1 MTINKENWFW
11 KSVFDNKKIYN
22 QIILASV
29 FINFFAIAGAF
40 YIMTVYDK
48 VVPNS
53 AYSSLIAL
61 TIGMVTVHIF
71 DFIMKMLRSYFT
83 DIAGQKLDDVV
94 AGKLYDKISSH
105 DSSVLGKSNSN
116 IITSI
121 REFETFRDFFTSSS
135 LVIFI
140 DIPFMILF
148 IVVLWFIGGLVA
160 LVPTLI
166 APFVILVIFL
176 IQPNLKKL
184 SEKELGNKQSKL
196 GILTELLNN
205 HETVKT
211 ITGGKFLRGRW
222 VDAVSDQ
229 NKNSVIAKVF
239 SNFSTTFAQ
248 SGIAASQTFIVFFG
262 IFLIASTD
270 LTMGALV
277 ACVILSGRT
286 LSPLAQL
293 SGILNKFSS
302 ATVAFKRID
311 TLMEE
316 DAREDTVS
324 TETATVLNT
333 GKIQITNLNY
343 AKEGRKI
350 LDNISATIN
359 PGESVGIIGPVGGGK
374 SSLLKAIVG
383 YYALTHGSLKI
394 DSYDINNIPAKKLRE
409 EIAYLPQSTQL
420 FHDTIQ
426 SNIVAGLEG
435 ISDTRI
441 VEASKKANAHEF
453 ISSLPGGYGAKLY
466 ENGKNLSGGQRQKIA
481 LARTFLREPSIIIL
495 DEPTNSLDGQ
505 TESIMTNYIKE
516 SYTKKTLILATHK
529 PSLLHLVDRVLVV
542 VDGKIVAD
550 GPRDKVLEQFT
561 GSEGSK

>member
-1 MTINKENWFW
+1 MTIDKKNWFW

-22 QIILASV
+22 QIVLASV
-29 FINFFAIAGAF
+29 FINMFAIASAF

-48 VVPNS
+48 VAPNS

-94 AGKLYDKISSH
+94 AGKLYDKISAH
-105 DSSVLGKSNSN
+105 DASILGKSNSN
-116 IITSI
+116 IISTI

-148 IVVLWFIGGLVA
+148 LFVLWFIGGLIA

-166 APFVILVIFL
+166 APFVIVVIMLV
-176 IQPNLKKL
+176 QPNLKKL
-184 SEKELGNKQSKL
+184 SEEELGNKQSKL

-211 ITGGKFLRGRW
+211 VAGGNFLKGRW
-222 VDAVSDQ
+222 VDAVSNQ
-229 NKNSVIAKVF
+229 NKISVVSKVF
-239 SNFSTTFAQ
+239 ANFSTTFAQ

-293 SGILNKFSS
+293 SGILNRFSS
-302 ATVAFKRID
+302 ATAAFKKID
-311 TLMEE
+311 VLMEQVG
-316 DAREDTVS
+316 REEAVS
-324 TETATVLNT
+324 TEAATILDQ
-333 GKIQITNLNY
+333 GKIEIKNLNY
-343 AKEGRKI
+343 SKEDQPI
-350 LDNISATIN
+350 LDNISLTIN
-359 PGESVGIIGPVGGGK
+359 AGESVGIIGPVGGGK

-383 YYALTHGSLKI
+383 YYPISHGSLKI
-394 DSYDINNIPAKKLRE
+394 DSYDINNIPSKKLRE
-409 EIAYLPQSTQL
+409 VIAYLPQTTQL
-420 FHDTIQ
+420 FQDTVQ
-426 SNIVAGLEG
+426 ANIVSGLDDV
-435 ISDTRI
+435 SDERI
-441 VEASKKANAHEF
+441 IEASKKANAHNF
-453 ISSLPGGYGAKLY
+453 ISAMPKGYGAMLY

-481 LARTFLREPSIIIL
+481 IARTLLREPSLIIL
-495 DEPTNSLDGQ
+495 DEPTNSLDGE
-505 TESIMTNYIKE
+505 TENIMTNYIKE
-516 SYTKKTLILATHK
+516 STHK

-542 VDGKIVAD
+542 VDGKVVAD

-561 GSEGSK
+561 QNKAQN

>member
-29 FINFFAIAGAF
+29 FINFFAIASAF

-61 TIGMVTVHIF
+61 TIGMVIVHIF

-135 LVIFI
+135 LVVFI

-148 IVVLWFIGGLVA
+148 IIVLWFIGGLVA

-184 SEKELGNKQSKL
+184 SEKELGNKQNKL

-222 VDAVSDQ
+222 VGAVSDQ
-229 NKNSVIAKVF
+229 NKNSVISKVF
-239 SNFSTTFAQ
+239 ANFSTTFAQ

-262 IFLIASTD
+262 IYLIASTD

-293 SGILNKFSS
+293 SGILNKLSS
-302 ATVAFKRID
+302 ATVAFKKID
-311 TLMEE
+311 ILMEQE
-316 DAREDTVS
+316 AREDTVS
-324 TETATVLNT
+324 TEAATILDA
-333 GKIQITNLNY
+333 GKIEIKNLNY
-343 AKEGRKI
+343 SKDDRKI
-350 LDNISATIN
+350 LDNITVTIN

-383 YYALTHGSLKI
+383 YYGLTHGSLKI
-394 DSYDINNIPAKKLRE
+394 DSYDINNIPGKKLRE
-409 EIAYLPQSTQL
+409 QIAYLPQSTQL

-426 SNIVAGLEG
+426 ANIVAGLDD
-435 ISDTRI
+435 ISDNRI
-441 VEASKKANAHEF
+441 VEASKKANAHNF

-495 DEPTNSLDGQ
+495 DEPTNSLDGE
-505 TESIMTNYIKE
+505 TENIMTNYIKE
-516 SYTKKTLILATHK
+516 SYAKKTMILATHK
-529 PSLLHLVDRVLVV
+529 PSLLHLVDRVLIV

-550 GPRDKVLEQFT
+550 GPRDKILEQFSGNQ
-561 GSEGSK
+561 GSN

>member
-11 KSVFDNKKIYN
+11 KSVFDNKNIYY

-29 FINFFAIAGAF
+29 FINFFAISSAF

-53 AYSSLIAL
+53 AYSSLVAL
-61 TIGMVTVHIF
+61 TIGMVIVHIF
-71 DFIMKMLRSYFT
+71 DFIMKMLRGYFT

-105 DSSVLGKSNSN
+105 DSSIVGKSSSG
-116 IITSI
+116 IITTI
-121 REFETFRDFFTSSS
+121 REFEIFRDFFTSSS

-148 IVVLWFIGGLVA
+148 IIVLWFIGGVVA

-176 IQPNLKKL
+176 IQPNLKKI
-184 SEKELGNKQSKL
+184 SEKEMGTKQSKL
-196 GILTELLNN
+196 GVLTELLNN
-205 HETVKT
+205 HETIKT

-222 VDAVSDQ
+222 IDAVSSQ
-229 NKNSVIAKVF
+229 NKLSVLSKVF

-293 SGILNKFSS
+293 SGILNRFSS
-302 ATVAFKRID
+302 ATAAFRRID
-311 TLMEE
+311 SLMEE
-316 DAREDTVS
+316 VAREETVS
-324 TETATVLNT
+324 TETATVLDA
-333 GKIQITNLNY
+333 GKIEIKNLNY
-343 AKEGRKI
+343 SKEDTLI
-350 LDNISATIN
+350 LDNISLTIN

-383 YYALTHGSLKI
+383 YYGLPYGSLKI
-394 DSYDINNIPAKKLRE
+394 DSYDINNIPGKKLRE
-409 EIAYLPQSTQL
+409 IIAYLPQSTQL
-420 FHDTIQ
+420 FQDSVQ
-426 SNIVAGLEG
+426 ENIVAGLDDV
-435 ISDTRI
+435 SDSQI
-441 VEASKKANAHEF
+441 VQAAKKANAHQF
-453 ISSLPGGYGAKLY
+453 ISSMPGGYGAILH
-466 ENGKNLSGGQRQKIA
+466 EGGKNLSGGQRQKIA
-481 LARTFLREPSIIIL
+481 LARTFVRDPSIIIL
-495 DEPTNSLDGQ
+495 DEPTNSLDGE
-505 TESIMTNYIKE
+505 TENIMTNYIKE
-516 SYTKKTLILATHK
+516 SYSKKTMIIATHK
-529 PSLLHLVDRVLVV
+529 PSLLHLVDRVLIV
-542 VDGKIVAD
+542 VDGKIMAD
-550 GPRDKVLEQFT
+550 GPRDEVLLKFT
-561 GSEGSK
+561 QGSN

>member
-1 MTINKENWFW
+1 MIIDKKNWFW

-22 QIILASV
+22 QIILASI
-29 FINFFAIAGAF
+29 FINMFAIASAF

-61 TIGMVTVHIF
+61 TIGMVIVHIF

-94 AGKLYDKISSH
+94 AGKLYDKISAH
-105 DSSVLGKSNSN
+105 DASILGKSNSN

-140 DIPFMILF
+140 DIPFMVLF
-148 IVVLWFIGGLVA
+148 IFVLWYIGGLIA

-166 APFVILVIFL
+166 APFVILVIML

-184 SEKELGNKQSKL
+184 AEQELGTKQGKL

-211 ITGGKFLRGRW
+211 VTGGNFLRGRW
-222 VDAVSDQ
+222 VDAVSNQ
-229 NKNSVIAKVF
+229 NKLSVVSKIFA
-239 SNFSTTFAQ
+239 NFSTTFAQ

-302 ATVAFKRID
+302 ATEAFKKID
-311 TLMEE
+311 SLMEQVG
-316 DAREDTVS
+316 REETVS
-324 TETATVLNT
+324 TEVATILDQ
-333 GKIQITNLNY
+333 GKIEIKNLNY
-343 AKEGRKI
+343 SKEDKKI
-350 LDNISATIN
+350 LDNISLQIN

-383 YYALTHGSLKI
+383 YYPLSHGSLKI
-394 DSYDINNIPAKKLRE
+394 DSYDINNIPSKKLRE
-409 EIAYLPQSTQL
+409 VIAYLPQTTQL
-420 FHDTIQ
+420 FQDTIQ
-426 SNIVAGLEG
+426 ENIVSGLEG
-435 ISDTRI
+435 ISDEKI
-441 VEASKKANAHEF
+441 IEASRKANAHEF
-453 ISSLPGGYGAKLY
+453 ISSMPKGYGAMLY

-481 LARTFLREPSIIIL
+481 IARTLIREPSVIIL
-495 DEPTNSLDGQ
+495 DEPTNSLDGE
-505 TESIMTNYIKE
+505 TEAIMTNYIKE
-516 SYTKKTLILATHK
+516 SYSKKTMLIATHK
-529 PSLLHLVDRVLVV
+529 PSLLHLVDRVIIV
-542 VDGKIVAD
+542 VDGKVVAD
-550 GPRDKVLEQFT
+550 GPRDQILEQYT
-561 GSEGSK
+561 QRKA

>member
-1 MTINKENWFW
+1 MIIDKNNWFW

-29 FINFFAIAGAF
+29 FINLFAVASAF

-71 DFIMKMLRSYFT
+71 DFAMKMLRSYFT

-94 AGKLYDKISSH
+94 AGKLYDKISAH
-105 DSSVLGKSNSN
+105 DASILGKSNAN

-148 IVVLWFIGGLVA
+148 LFVLWFIGGLIA

-166 APFVILVIFL
+166 APFVILVIVL

-184 SEKELGNKQSKL
+184 AEKELGTKQGKL
-196 GILTELLNN
+196 GILTELLSN

-211 ITGGKFLRGRW
+211 VTGGGFLKGRW
-222 VDAVSDQ
+222 IDAVSNQ
-229 NKNSVIAKVF
+229 NKLSVVSKVF

-248 SGIAASQTFIVFFG
+248 TGIAASQTFIVFFG

-302 ATVAFKRID
+302 ATQAFKKID
-311 TLMEE
+311 VLMEQVG
-316 DAREDTVS
+316 REEIVS
-324 TETATVLNT
+324 AEVATIIDE
-333 GKIQITNLNY
+333 GKIEITGLSY
-343 AKEGRKI
+343 SQEEKLI
-350 LDNISATIN
+350 LDNITLTIN

-383 YYALTHGSLKI
+383 YYPLKHGSLKI
-394 DSYDINNIPAKKLRE
+394 DSYDINNIPSKKLRE
-409 EIAYLPQSTQL
+409 VIAYLPQTTQL
-420 FHDTIQ
+420 FQDTIQ
-426 SNIVAGLEG
+426 ANIVSGLDDV
-435 ISDTRI
+435 SDERI
-441 VEASKKANAHEF
+441 IEAAKKSNAHQF
-453 ISSLPGGYGAKLY
+453 ISSMPKGYGAMLY

-481 LARTFLREPSIIIL
+481 IARTLLRNPSIIIL
-495 DEPTNSLDGQ
+495 DEPTNSLDGE
-505 TESIMTNYIKE
+505 TERVMTDYIKE
-516 SYTKKTLILATHK
+516 SYSKKTMIIATHK
-529 PSLLHLVDRVLVV
+529 PSLLHLVDRVLIVN
-542 VDGKIVAD
+542 DGKIVAD
-550 GPRDKVLEQFT
+550 GPRDKILSEFT
-561 GSEGSK
+561 QNKAQN

>member
-29 FINFFAIAGAF
+29 FINFFAISSAF

-53 AYSSLIAL
+53 AYSSLVAL
-61 TIGMVTVHIF
+61 TIGMVIVHIF
-71 DFIMKMLRSYFT
+71 DFTMKMLRGYFT

-105 DSSVLGKSNSN
+105 DSSIVGKSSSG
-116 IITSI
+116 IITTI
-121 REFETFRDFFTSSS
+121 REFEIFRDFFTSSS

-148 IVVLWFIGGLVA
+148 IIVLWFIGGVVA

-176 IQPNLKKL
+176 IQPNLKKI
-184 SEKELGNKQSKL
+184 SEKEMGTKQSKL
-196 GILTELLNN
+196 GVLTELLNN

-222 VDAVSDQ
+222 IDAVSSQ
-229 NKNSVIAKVF
+229 NKLSVVSKVF

-293 SGILNKFSS
+293 SGILNRFSS
-302 ATVAFKRID
+302 ATAAFRRID
-311 TLMEE
+311 ALMEE
-316 DAREDTVS
+316 VAREETVS
-324 TETATVLNT
+324 TETATVLDA
-333 GKIQITNLNY
+333 GKIEIKNLNY
-343 AKEGRKI
+343 SKEDTLI
-350 LDNISATIN
+350 LDNISLTIN

-383 YYALTHGSLKI
+383 YYGLPYGSLKI
-394 DSYDINNIPAKKLRE
+394 DSYDINNIPGKKLRE
-409 EIAYLPQSTQL
+409 IIAYLPQSTQL
-420 FHDTIQ
+420 FQDSVQ
-426 SNIVAGLEG
+426 ENIVAGLDDV
-435 ISDTRI
+435 SDSQI
-441 VEASKKANAHEF
+441 VQAAKKANAHQF
-453 ISSLPGGYGAKLY
+453 ISSMPGGYGATLH
-466 ENGKNLSGGQRQKIA
+466 EGGKNLSGGQRQKIA
-481 LARTFLREPSIIIL
+481 LARTFVRDPSIIIL
-495 DEPTNSLDGQ
+495 DEPTNSLDGE
-505 TESIMTNYIKE
+505 TENIMTNYIKE
-516 SYTKKTLILATHK
+516 SYSKKTMIIATHK
-529 PSLLHLVDRVLVV
+529 PSLLHLVDRVLIV
-542 VDGKIVAD
+542 VDGKIMAD
-550 GPRDKVLEQFT
+550 GPRDEVLQKFT
-561 GSEGSK
+561 QGSN

>member
-1 MTINKENWFW
+1 MIIDKNNWFW

-29 FINFFAIAGAF
+29 FINMFAIASAF

-94 AGKLYDKISSH
+94 AGKLYDKISAH
-105 DSSVLGKSNSN
+105 DASILGKSNAN
-116 IITSI
+116 IITAI

-148 IVVLWFIGGLVA
+148 IFVLWFIGGLIA

-166 APFVILVIFL
+166 APFVILVIIL

-184 SEKELGNKQSKL
+184 AEKELGTKQGKL
-196 GILTELLNN
+196 GILTELLSN

-211 ITGGKFLRGRW
+211 VTGGNFLRGRW
-222 VDAVSDQ
+222 IDAVSNQ
-229 NKNSVIAKVF
+229 NKLSVVSKVF

-248 SGIAASQTFIVFFG
+248 TGIAASQTFIVFFG

-302 ATVAFKRID
+302 ASEAFKKID
-311 TLMEE
+311 ILMEQVG
-316 DAREDTVS
+316 REETVS
-324 TETATVLNT
+324 TEVATILDQ
-333 GKIQITNLNY
+333 GKIEISGLSYSQEDNL
-343 AKEGRKI
+343 I
-350 LDNISATIN
+350 LDNISLTIN

-383 YYALTHGSLKI
+383 YYPLKHGSLKI
-394 DSYDINNIPAKKLRE
+394 DSYDINNIPSKKLRE
-409 EIAYLPQSTQL
+409 VIAYLPQTTQL
-420 FHDTIQ
+420 FQDTIQ
-426 SNIVAGLEG
+426 QNIVSGLDDV
-435 ISDTRI
+435 SDERI
-441 VEASKKANAHEF
+441 IEASRKSNAHEF
-453 ISSLPGGYGAKLY
+453 ISSMPKGYGAMLY

-481 LARTFLREPSIIIL
+481 IARTLLRDPSIIIL
-495 DEPTNSLDGQ
+495 DEPTNSLDGE
-505 TESIMTNYIKE
+505 TENVMTNYIKE
-516 SYTKKTLILATHK
+516 SYSKKTMIIATHK
-529 PSLLHLVDRVLVV
+529 PSLLHLVDRVLIVNN
-542 VDGKIVAD
+542 GKIVAD
-550 GPRDKVLEQFT
+550 GPRDKILSEFT
-561 GSEGSK
+561 QNKA